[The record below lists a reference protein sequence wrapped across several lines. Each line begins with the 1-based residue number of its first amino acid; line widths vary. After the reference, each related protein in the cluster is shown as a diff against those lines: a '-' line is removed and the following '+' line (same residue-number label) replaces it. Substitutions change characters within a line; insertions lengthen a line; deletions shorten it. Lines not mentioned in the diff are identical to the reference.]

1 MSFLQG
7 HKYFHKTPYCF
18 HIILRP
24 TPNDNER
31 ERETMHPLSGDS
43 HASVYTH
50 ILQKLE
56 KVYLHHERPAAETGP
71 PDFAFKTAH

>member
-31 ERETMHPLSGDS
+31 ERTRPLSRDFQ
-43 HASVYTH
+43 ASVFVH
-50 ILQKLE
+50 FFFQRVE
-56 KVYLHHERPAAETGP
+56 NVYLHHERPAAETGP